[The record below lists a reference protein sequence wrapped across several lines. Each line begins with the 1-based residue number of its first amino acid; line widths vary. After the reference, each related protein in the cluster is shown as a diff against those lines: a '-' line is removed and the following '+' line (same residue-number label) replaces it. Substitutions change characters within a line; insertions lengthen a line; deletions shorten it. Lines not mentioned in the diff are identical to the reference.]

1 MADGEPFF
9 CVSRMGMYAV
19 RSKKGLSLGCDRP
32 VIWNS
37 AVFLLGNRPVILNY
51 AAFLFSNGP
60 KSGITGPFSTC
71 FSSLDGRKAAK
82 EDQGLTEAGE
92 VGRVYDMISLE
103 KVPGKLP
110 GLGEAARSMHLCAP
124 NMYHTHRE

>member
-37 AVFLLGNRPVILNY
+37 AVFLPRNRPVILNY

-92 VGRVYDMISLE
+92 VGRIPAHFSTNRYQANFPASE
-103 KVPGKLP
+103 EA
-110 GLGEAARSMHLCAP
+110 LGEAD
-124 NMYHTHRE
+124 